1 MGRYRV
7 TKRTLKKNNNKKK
20 KYTHT
25 YTKFIAFENDNA
37 YYGNFTGILTM
48 DANLARPK
56 IFQGNDISIAVRLV
70 RCVSQAASM
79 KYIIDSDTPN
89 D

>member
-7 TKRTLKKNNNKKK
+7 TNRTLKKK

-37 YYGNFTGILTM
+37 YCGNFTGILTM
-48 DANLARPK
+48 DANLALPK
-56 IFQGNDISIAVRLV
+56 IFQGNDISIAV
-70 RCVSQAASM
+70 
-79 KYIIDSDTPN
+79 
-89 D
+89 